1 MSRRGPVGVGVVGCG
16 NISNEYLRTMAGLP
30 DLQLVG
36 VADLDRSRAE
46 AQAAKYGISFAGG
59 TVELLARDDVELIVN
74 LTIPA
79 AHAEVGRQ
87 AITAGKHVWTEKPIA
102 TDRASARALLEA
114 AAAAGLVVGCA
125 PDTVLGPGIQT
136 ARRLVERGDIGKPLV
151 ALALMQNPGPDLWH
165 PDPTFLYAAGAGPL
179 FDLGPYYLT
188 ALVLLLGSVTRV
200 AALGARSLDTR
211 VVRKGPRAGVEFAVE
226 VPTHVAALAEF
237 ESGATATIVLS
248 FESPL
253 RRTLIEITG
262 SDATLEVTDP
272 NEFGGDLRI
281 VAAGYSRRKVVRA
294 DATGLG
300 RGLGVLEMA
309 RAIRAGRQPRASGE
323 LGYHVL
329 DVMVAI
335 SEAVGSGEPRLV
347 ESRVERPPV
356 VPDGWAV
363 GEATLSG
370 ADTAARPA

>member
-1 MSRRGPVGVGVVGCG
+1 VGVGVVGCG
-16 NISNEYLRTMAGLP
+16 NISNEYLTTMAGVP
-30 DLQLVG
+30 DLHLVG
-36 VADLDRSRAE
+36 VADLERSRAE
-46 AQAAKYGISFAGG
+46 AQAAKYGVGFAGG
-59 TVELLARDDVELIVN
+59 TAELLARDDVELIVN

-79 AHAEVGRQ
+79 VHAEVGRQ
-87 AITAGKHVWTEKPIA
+87 AIAAGKHVWTEKPIA
-102 TDRASARALLEA
+102 TDRASARALLDA
-114 AAAAGLVVGCA
+114 ADAAGLVVGCA
-125 PDTVLGPGIQT
+125 PDTVLGPGIQA
-136 ARRLVERGDIGKPLV
+136 ARRLVERGEIGTPLV

-165 PDPTFLYAAGAGPL
+165 PDPAFLYAAGAGPL

-200 AALGARSLDTR
+200 AALGTRSRHTR
-211 VVRKGPRAGVEFAVE
+211 VVGKGPRAGTAFPVE

-237 ESGATATIVLS
+237 ESGATATIVLT

-253 RRTLIEITG
+253 QRSLVEITG

-281 VAAGYSRRKVVRA
+281 VRAGHTRRRVVHA

-300 RGLGVLEMA
+300 RGLGVLDMA
-309 RAIRAGRQPRASGE
+309 RAIRAGREPRASGA

-335 SEAVGSGEPRLV
+335 SEAIGSGQPHLV

-356 VPDGWAV
+356 APVDWAAS
-363 GEATLSG
+363 ELTLSG
-370 ADTAARPA
+370 PGPGPRARSA

>member
-1 MSRRGPVGVGVVGCG
+1 MSREGRVGVGVIGCG
-16 NISNEYLRTMAGLP
+16 NISNEYLTTMARFP
-30 DLQLVG
+30 DLEVVG

-46 AQAAKYGISFAGG
+46 AQAARYGIGFAGG
-59 TVELLARDDVELIVN
+59 TAELLARDDVELIVN

-79 AHAEVGRQ
+79 VHAEVGRQ
-87 AITAGKHVWTEKPIA
+87 AIAAGKHVWTEKPIA
-102 TDRASARALLEA
+102 TDRASARALLDA
-114 AAAAGLVVGCA
+114 ADAAGLVVGCA

-136 ARRLVERGDIGKPLV
+136 ARRLIERGDIGKPLV

-165 PDPTFLYAAGAGPL
+165 PDPAFLYAAGAGPL

-188 ALVLLLGSVTRV
+188 AMVLLLGSVTRV
-200 AALGARSLDTR
+200 TALGTRSRDTR
-211 VVRKGPRAGVEFAVE
+211 VVRKGPRAGAEFPVE

-237 ESGATATIVLS
+237 ESGATATIVLT

-281 VAAGYSRRKVVRA
+281 VRASRKRRPRRPRRRHRVRS
-294 DATGLG
+294 GP
-300 RGLGVLEMA
+300 GVLDMA
-309 RAIRAGRQPRASGE
+309 RAIRAGIQPRASGV

-335 SEAVGSGEPRLV
+335 SEAVASGQPRLV
-347 ESRVERPPV
+347 DSRVERPPV
-356 VPDGWAV
+356 APDDWAADS
-363 GEATLSG
+363 ATLSG
-370 ADTAARPA
+370 SGRRARSA

>member
-1 MSRRGPVGVGVVGCG
+1 MSRHGPVGVGVVGCG
-16 NISNEYLRTMAGLP
+16 NISNQYLRTMAGLP
-30 DLQLVG
+30 DLRLVG

-46 AQAAKYGISFAGG
+46 AQAATYGIGFAGG
-59 TVELLARDDVELIVN
+59 TAELLARDDVELIVN

-79 AHAEVGRQ
+79 VHADVGRQ
-87 AITAGKHVWTEKPIA
+87 AIAAGKHVWTEKPIA

-114 AAAAGLVVGCA
+114 ASAAGLVVGCA

-151 ALALMQNPGPDLWH
+151 ALALMQDPGPDLWH
-165 PDPTFLYAAGAGPL
+165 PDPAFLYAAGAGPL

-200 AALGARSLDTR
+200 AALGTRSTDTR
-211 VVRKGPRAGVEFAVE
+211 VVRKGPRAGFAFPVE

-253 RRTLIEITG
+253 RRTLIEVTG

-281 VAAGYSRRKVVRA
+281 VRADHARRKVVHA
-294 DATGLG
+294 DATGFG
-300 RGLGVLEMA
+300 RGLGVLDMA
-309 RAIRAGRQPRASGE
+309 RAIRAGRRPRASGE

-335 SEAVGSGEPRLV
+335 SEAAASGKPRLV
-347 ESRVERPPV
+347 DSRVERPPV
-356 VPDGWAV
+356 APDDWSA
-363 GEATLSG
+363 GEATLPG
-370 ADTAARPA
+370 ATPAARSR

>member
-1 MSRRGPVGVGVVGCG
+1 VGVGVIGCG
-16 NISNEYLRTMAGLP
+16 NISNEYLTTMAGFP
-30 DLQLVG
+30 DLQVVG
-36 VADLDRSRAE
+36 LADLDRSRAV
-46 AQAAKYGISFAGG
+46 AQAAKYSIGFGG
-59 TVELLARDDVELIVN
+59 DTADLLARDDVELVVN

-79 AHAEVGRQ
+79 VHAEVGRL
-87 AITAGKHVWTEKPIA
+87 AIAAGKHVWTEKPIA
-102 TDRASARALLEA
+102 TDRVSGRALLDA
-114 AAAAGLVVGCA
+114 AGAAGLVVGCA

-165 PDPTFLYAAGAGPL
+165 PDPAFLYAAGAGPL

-200 AALGARSLDTR
+200 AALGTRSRDTR
-211 VVRKGPRAGVEFAVE
+211 VVRNGPRAGTEFPVE

-237 ESGATATIVLS
+237 ETGATATIVLT

-253 RRTLIEITG
+253 RRTLIEVTG
-262 SDATLEVTDP
+262 SDATLEVSDP

-281 VAAGYSRRKVVRA
+281 VRPNPADASVIHA
-294 DATGLG
+294 DATGFG
-300 RGLGVLEMA
+300 RGLGVLDMA
-309 RAIRAGRQPRASGE
+309 RAIRAGRQPRASGV

-335 SEAVGSGEPRLV
+335 SEAVVSGQPCAV
-347 ESRVERPPV
+347 ESRVESPPV
-356 VPDGWAV
+356 VPDDWAV
-363 GEATLSG
+363 DVATLSG
-370 ADTAARPA
+370 AGRGARSA

>member
-1 MSRRGPVGVGVVGCG
+1 
-16 NISNEYLRTMAGLP
+16 MACFP
-30 DLQLVG
+30 DLRLVG

-46 AQAAKYGISFAGG
+46 AQAAKYGIGFAGG
-59 TVELLARDDVELIVN
+59 TAELLARDDVELIVN

-79 AHAEVGRQ
+79 VHAEVGRQ
-87 AITAGKHVWTEKPIA
+87 AIAAGKHVWTEKPIA

-114 AAAAGLVVGCA
+114 AAAAGLR
-125 PDTVLGPGIQT
+125 
-136 ARRLVERGDIGKPLV
+136 RRLSPRTPCWDPASRRPDDWSNGATSASPWS

-165 PDPTFLYAAGAGPL
+165 PDPAFLYAAGAGPL

-200 AALGARSLDTR
+200 AALGTRSMDTR
-211 VVRKGPRAGVEFAVE
+211 VVRKGPRAGVEFPVE
-226 VPTHVAALAEF
+226 VPTHVSALAEF
-237 ESGATATIVLS
+237 ESGATATIVLT

-281 VAAGYSRRKVVRA
+281 VRAGHARRKVVHA

-309 RAIRAGRQPRASGE
+309 RAIRAGRRPRASGE

-335 SEAVGSGEPRLV
+335 SEAVGSGAPRLV

-356 VPDGWAV
+356 VPDGWAA

-370 ADTAARPA
+370 AATAARPA

>member
-1 MSRRGPVGVGVVGCG
+1 VSRQGPVGVGVIGCG
-16 NISNEYLRTMAGLP
+16 NISNEYLTTMAGFP
-30 DLQLVG
+30 DLRVVG

-46 AQAAKYGISFAGG
+46 AQAAWYGIGFAGG
-59 TVELLARDDVELIVN
+59 TAELLARDDVELIVN

-79 AHAEVGRQ
+79 VHAEVGRQ
-87 AITAGKHVWTEKPIA
+87 AIAAGKHVWTEKPIA
-102 TDRASARALLEA
+102 TDRASGRALLDA
-114 AAAAGLVVGCA
+114 ADAAGLIVGCA

-165 PDPTFLYAAGAGPL
+165 PDPAFLYAAGAGPL

-200 AALGARSLDTR
+200 TALGTRSRDTR
-211 VVRKGPRAGVEFAVE
+211 VVLKGPRAGAEFPVE
-226 VPTHVAALAEF
+226 VPTHVAVLAEF
-237 ESGATATIVLS
+237 ETGATATIVLT

-281 VAAGYSRRKVVRA
+281 VRASRKRGRVVHA
-294 DATGLG
+294 DATGFG
-300 RGLGVLEMA
+300 RGLGVLDTA
-309 RAIRAGRQPRASGE
+309 RAIRAGIQPRASGV

-335 SEAVGSGEPRLV
+335 SEAVASGQPRLV
-347 ESRVERPPV
+347 DSRVERPPV
-356 VPDGWAV
+356 APDDWAAAA
-363 GEATLSG
+363 ATLSG
-370 ADTAARPA
+370 SGPRARSP